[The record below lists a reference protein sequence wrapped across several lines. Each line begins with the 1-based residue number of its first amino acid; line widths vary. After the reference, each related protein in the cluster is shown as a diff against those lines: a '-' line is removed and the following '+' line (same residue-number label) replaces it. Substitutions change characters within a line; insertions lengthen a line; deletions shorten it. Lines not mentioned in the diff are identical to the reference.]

1 MMEHG
6 TIMLPVV
13 GKSNV
18 LGNAF
23 AFSGSSRHAAPKLL
37 NQHRSAANCV
47 GDSFGRPWLWES
59 RMRDLMRD
67 KR

>member
-37 NQHRSAANCV
+37 NQHRSIANCV
-47 GDSFGRPWLWES
+47 GDSFGRGIASLVAGEQDERIS
-59 RMRDLMRD
+59 
-67 KR
+67 